1 MRDWSREQRARGKK
15 IGFVPTM
22 GYLHDGHL
30 SLMRAARSRCDLV
43 IASIFVNPTQF
54 GPGEDLTTYPRDLKR
69 DRALCEE
76 VGVDMVF
83 VPGARAV
90 YPVPSLTRGAVPS
103 LQTGLCGASRAG
115 HFDGVCLVVTK
126 LLNMTFP
133 HELYLGQKDAQQ
145 AIVLGRMVLD
155 LSYDVKVRVVPTVR
169 EADGLAMSSRNEY
182 LTAAERAYAP
192 KLYESLRIGRR
203 MIGDGEERVSR
214 IRSAMRRRLAGRMG
228 KIDYLDIVDA
238 DSLEPVKIVRD
249 DVLMALAV
257 YVGRARLIDNI
268 RVRPP
273 RARRSGRL
281 A

>member
-1 MRDWSREQRARGKK
+1 
-15 IGFVPTM
+15 M

-90 YPVPSLTRGAVPS
+90 YPVPSLTRVAVPS